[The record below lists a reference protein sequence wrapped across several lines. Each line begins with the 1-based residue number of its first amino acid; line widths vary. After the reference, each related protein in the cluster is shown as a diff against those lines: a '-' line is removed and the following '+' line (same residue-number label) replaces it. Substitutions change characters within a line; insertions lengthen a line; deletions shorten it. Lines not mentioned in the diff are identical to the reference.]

1 MTDKSYFLSDKE
13 ISIESRETFKRQR
26 RPKYLKITAL
36 YPKHIYQADLFFYA
50 NKIFLCCVDV
60 KTRYGLMIIAS
71 SKRASSIL
79 VAFETVIKRMGRCAV
94 LMVDGGGE
102 FLGTFKKYCSK
113 NDIEIRIMK
122 GDGGR
127 DKSVKNSMGIVE
139 RLNRSFRQVIKIY
152 LAENKKKII
161 SITQKDIDL
170 LNDNYNMREHSSF
183 NPSTAPQTLFKEN
196 GVKEIVEK
204 RYSYNLNNVKFGVGD
219 KVRVLLQRPVM
230 SKGSKDKR
238 IYSLRVY
245 EVVERVGNTFKL
257 NDDKIYPYSRLY
269 ISSAELTKNKP
280 VRSVQKVR
288 RSDRIKKM
296 KKIPVRRSKR
306 RK

>member
-1 MTDKSYFLSDKE
+1 MTNKSYFLSDND
-13 ISIESRETFKRQR
+13 ISNESRETFRRQR
-26 RPKYLKITAL
+26 RPKYLKIVAL

-60 KTRYGLMIIAS
+60 KTRYGLMMLAS

-79 VAFETVIKRMGRCAV
+79 VAFETVIKRMGKCAV

-127 DKSVKNSMGIVE
+127 DKSVKHSMGIVE
-139 RLNRSFRQVIKIY
+139 RLNRTFRQILKLY
-152 LAENKKKII
+152 LAENKKRII
-161 SITQKDIDL
+161 SISQKDIDI
-170 LNDNYNMREHSSF
+170 LNDNYNRRAHSSF
-183 NPSTAPQTLFKEN
+183 NPPTAPKDLFREKGFKE
-196 GVKEIVEK
+196 VESKEYGYTLK
-204 RYSYNLNNVKFGVGD
+204 SVKFAVGD

-245 EVVERVGNTFKL
+245 EVMQRVGNTFKL
-257 NDDKIYPYSRLY
+257 NDGKNYPYSRLY
-269 ISSAELTKNKP
+269 ISSDELTKIKP

-288 RSDRIKKM
+288 RSVRIKKQ
-296 KKIPVRRSKR
+296 KKEPVRRSKR